1 MDARQF
7 HEEAALFVD
16 ALCELKALGP
26 LRVLLPHWPMSMG
39 LTDEWVELARAL
51 KTVRVQHAGQIPE
64 ELMDRLASLQHAAE
78 SAVNGQ

>member
-1 MDARQF
+1 
-7 HEEAALFVD
+7 
-16 ALCELKALGP
+16 
-26 LRVLLPHWPMSMG
+26 MSMG